1 MFRYSIAASYTDAYG
16 ESNLHVAKEC
26 FLSFRIG
33 LGMPKYSPY
42 KNQVNKVMGRI
53 VSGGFIEK
61 WHRNMNDKAEAM
73 NRQVND

>member
-1 MFRYSIAASYTDAYG
+1 M
-16 ESNLHVAKEC
+16 AKGC

-42 KNQVNKVMGRI
+42 KDQVNKIVSRV

-61 WHRNMNDKAEAM
+61 WHQNMNDKAEAR
-73 NRQVND
+73 NRQVNQI